1 MPSHECHERIGK
13 LMGLKESALRD
24 ANRLIDIPDE
34 WLSEHGL
41 LEYVG
46 LIGHDDDRKYAMN
59 IVRGIL
65 KSIYGDEGVLAADLH
80 YVVDYIERL
89 LNPDMAKQI
98 AKTLLSSALFSP
110 GRHGFVHPYRRE
122 WRPSPAFGFLPIAAY
137 CNMCKGRMRP
147 LNAPPFCNECRAR
160 LVDEEEVEAYRE
172 RVLQEREYMLCMLAN
187 KIVEREIC
195 KEVVDFV
202 GANFEEIAKIIAEDV
217 EERRRAQQ
225 PTA

>member
-1 MPSHECHERIGK
+1 VPSHKCHERIGK

-24 ANRLIDIPDE
+24 ANRLIDMPDE
-34 WLSEHGL
+34 WLSKHGL

-98 AKTLLSSALFSP
+98 AKMALSSAFFPP
-110 GRHGFVHPYRRE
+110 GRHGFVHKYRRE
-122 WRPSPAFGFLPIAAY
+122 WRPSPAFGFLPITAY

-160 LVDEEEVEAYRE
+160 SVNEEGVEAHK
-172 RVLQEREYMLCMLAN
+172 RVLQEREHMLRMLVN

-195 KEVVDFV
+195 KEVADFV
-202 GANFEEIAKIIAEDV
+202 YVNFEEIVKMIAEDV
-217 EERRRAQQ
+217 EERRAQQ